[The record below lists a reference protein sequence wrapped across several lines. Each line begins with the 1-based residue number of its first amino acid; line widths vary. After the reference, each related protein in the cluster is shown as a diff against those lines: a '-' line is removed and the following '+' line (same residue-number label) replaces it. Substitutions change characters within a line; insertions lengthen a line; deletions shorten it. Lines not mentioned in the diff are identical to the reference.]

1 MFSGKVLASEI
12 HGQYSHDTQ
21 KNPLLCHSK
30 YTTQANTVILT
41 WYNFLFNFVSCQN
54 DTHF

>member
-1 MFSGKVLASEI
+1 MFIGKVLASEI
-12 HGQYSHDTQ
+12 HGQYSHDMQ
-21 KNPLLCHSK
+21 KNPLLCQSK

-54 DTHF
+54 DTQF